1 MEKQIFVSE
10 MATERRIAV
19 HEDNKLVEFYIE
31 KPGETGMV
39 GNIYKG
45 IIENVLPGM
54 QAAFVD
60 IGFGLNAFLPFTEIN
75 NPELLK
81 DASTSEDEDNNGKKR
96 EKKEIDKEIQ
106 VDLEKNQEILVQVI
120 KEPFSGKG
128 PRITTNIA
136 IPGHL
141 VVLVPNSNFIGISK
155 KIWDKYEKR
164 RIRKSIKNFLP
175 NDIGIIVRTEAEG
188 KSEKLI
194 KKDFDNLLKQW
205 RTLSRKSKK
214 AESPSLLYEDLETVS
229 TIMRDI
235 LDDSVDKFLLD
246 SKKLFR
252 QTKTYLQ
259 NVSPNL
265 VEKLEIFRG
274 KSPLFSHFNID
285 DQISKSTKRHVW
297 IKSGAYLIIE
307 HTEAMVVID
316 VNSGR
321 FVGKGNHESNS
332 LKINLQAAK
341 AAAEQLR
348 LRDIGGLVV
357 IDFIDMNQEA
367 NRKKVYIEMKKQLK
381 KDRAKVAVSQISEFG
396 LLEMTRQRIRLS
408 LRDSISE
415 VCTICNGSGRILSK
429 DAVISE
435 IDTWIRKYKKQKK
448 DFRLIL
454 KVHSNVYNYLE
465 KSKKNILR
473 KFMWK
478 NFIHIKTVPDDT
490 LKPSEFHFFSRK
502 NNKEIILEV

>member
-1 MEKQIFVSE
+1 M
-10 MATERRIAV
+10 
-19 HEDNKLVEFYIE
+19 
-31 KPGETGMV
+31 
-39 GNIYKG
+39 
-45 IIENVLPGM
+45 
-54 QAAFVD
+54 
-60 IGFGLNAFLPFTEIN
+60 
-75 NPELLK
+75 
-81 DASTSEDEDNNGKKR
+81 
-96 EKKEIDKEIQ
+96 
-106 VDLEKNQEILVQVI
+106 
-120 KEPFSGKG
+120 
-128 PRITTNIA
+128 
-136 IPGHL
+136 
-141 VVLVPNSNFIGISK
+141 
-155 KIWDKYEKR
+155 
-164 RIRKSIKNFLP
+164 
-175 NDIGIIVRTEAEG
+175 
-188 KSEKLI
+188 
-194 KKDFDNLLKQW
+194 LKQW
-205 RTLSRKSKK
+205 RTLSRKSEK

-454 KVHSNVYNYLE
+454 KIHSNLYNYLE

>member
-10 MATERRIAV
+10 MASERRIAV
-19 HEDNKLVEFYIE
+19 HENNHLVEFYIE

-81 DASTSEDEDNNGKKR
+81 DASTSEEEDNNGKKR
-96 EKKEIDKEIQ
+96 DKKDFAKEIQ

-128 PRITTNIA
+128 PRISTNIA

-164 RIRKSIKNFLP
+164 RIRKSIKSFLP
-175 NDIGIIVRTEAEG
+175 KDIGIIVRTESEG

-205 RTLSRKSKK
+205 RSLSKK
-214 AESPSLLYEDLETVS
+214 SDKSESPSLLYEDMETVS

-235 LDDSVDKFLLD
+235 LDDSVDKFILD
-246 SKKLFR
+246 SRKLFR

-259 NVSPNL
+259 NVSPSL
-265 VEKLEIFRG
+265 LEKLELYRG
-274 KSPLFSHFNID
+274 KSPLFSQYNID
-285 DQISKSTKRHVW
+285 DEVSKATKRNVW
-297 IKSGAYLIIE
+297 LKSGAYLIIE
-307 HTEAMVVID
+307 HTEAMAVID

-321 FVGKGNHESNS
+321 FVGKSNHESNS

-348 LRDIGGLVV
+348 LRDIGGLIV

-367 NRKKVYIEMKKQLK
+367 NRKKVYLEIRKELK
-381 KDRAKVAVSQISEFG
+381 KDRARVAVSPISEFG

-408 LRDSISE
+408 LRDSITE
-415 VCTICNGSGRILSK
+415 ICPICNGSGRVLSK
-429 DAVISE
+429 NAVISE

-448 DFRLIL
+448 VFRLIL
-454 KVHSNVYNYLE
+454 KVYSNVYNYLE
-465 KSKKNILR
+465 KSKKDVLR

-478 NFIHIKTVPDDT
+478 NFIHIKTIPDDT
-490 LKPSEFHFFSRK
+490 LKPSEFHFYSRK
-502 NNKEIILEV
+502 DNNEIILEV